1 MDMQHQTEDTYIS
14 ISLLLDNVI
23 DSKAS
28 PRYMQ
33 EMELSGIWRIKNPSE
48 RIKIMKKG
56 NI

>member
-1 MDMQHQTEDTYIS
+1 MDTQHQTEDTYIS

-33 EMELSGIWRIKNPSE
+33 EMELSGI
-48 RIKIMKKG
+48 
-56 NI
+56 